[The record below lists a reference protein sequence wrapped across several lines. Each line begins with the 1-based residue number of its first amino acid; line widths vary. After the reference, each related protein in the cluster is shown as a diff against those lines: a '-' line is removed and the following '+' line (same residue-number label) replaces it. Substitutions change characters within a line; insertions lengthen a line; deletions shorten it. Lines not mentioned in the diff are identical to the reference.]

1 MSTLQVQAELLER
14 RSALDAKCVDLA
26 LQFVQNLATAEDL
39 FARAVNRAS
48 AILVT
53 GLLETDF
60 GSGAESSRRRAAL
73 LAIGKMASVLSAE
86 VGEHANE
93 LQTVA
98 AAELT
103 ELSAAAAQRTLLL
116 ASRRAGRQRD
126 ERAALE
132 ALGQAKLHRQEM
144 SAAAAAAAGAA
155 AAAAAAAVADSGSG
169 SGGAFAAAGGEV
181 RCAAGAGEAC
191 PWLLDV
197 QVQACEQAVH
207 ECHMGWVAELGIG
220 WRQLADTECA
230 HTAGCQRALALCSH
244 ALRPRLLALTAA
256 AETAAMAV
264 DQLDGA
270 EEWTGFGQA
279 ASRSLH
285 SASEPTPPAPPNM
298 AQVVYMGPVA
308 RRLPSLLG
316 GGSWAAHL
324 AVLTRA
330 GVLHLFEGD
339 GPYLESAQP
348 QLSLALRGCCL
359 RCTERQDPG
368 ALAAHRTAI
377 AAAASIAA
385 ASTGGKGPTRGGA
398 WAAAHDDALEDPRV
412 SAGADGE
419 GTEASARLQS
429 RRCHLDGEGTEAAS
443 SVPTLEL
450 RTPATGRFGGG
461 SIRYVLTAAGAVAS
475 AQWVKALAPYVTV
488 EAEAP
493 PAGGGGGGS
502 GARAPSGVDA
512 KLWASYLE
520 TVGVSGCAPVT
531 APLPVKGPSA
541 SGGQAEDVDTAGS
554 VAADTA
560 GSVAVDATDA
570 AVAAEAIDDTDEVL
584 RSSVDIL

>member
-475 AQWVKALAPYVTV
+475 AQWVQALAPYVTV

-493 PAGGGGGGS
+493 PAGGGGGGV

>member
-1 MSTLQVQAELLER
+1 MA
-14 RSALDAKCVDLA
+14 A
-26 LQFVQNLATAEDL
+26 ATA
-39 FARAVNRAS
+39 
-48 AILVT
+48 
-53 GLLETDF
+53 
-60 GSGAESSRRRAAL
+60 
-73 LAIGKMASVLSAE
+73 
-86 VGEHANE
+86 
-93 LQTVA
+93 
-98 AAELT
+98 
-103 ELSAAAAQRTLLL
+103 
-116 ASRRAGRQRD
+116 AG
-126 ERAALE
+126 
-132 ALGQAKLHRQEM
+132 
-144 SAAAAAAAGAA
+144 

-181 RCAAGAGEAC
+181 RCTAGAGEAC

-207 ECHMGWVAELGIG
+207 ECHLGWVAELGIG

-279 ASRSLH
+279 ASSSLH

-330 GVLHLFEGD
+330 GVMHLFEAD

-348 QLSLALRGCCL
+348 QLSLALRGCCI

-377 AAAASIAA
+377 AAAASTDA
-385 ASTGGKGPTRGGA
+385 ASTEGKGLTRGGKGLTRGGA
-398 WAAAHDDALEDPRV
+398 WAAAHDDALKDQRV
-412 SAGADGE
+412 SAGPDGD
-419 GTEASARLQS
+419 GTAASAAAAAA
-429 RRCHLDGEGTEAAS
+429 AAS
-443 SVPTLEL
+443 SVPTIEL

-461 SIRYVLTAAGAVAS
+461 SMRYVLTAAGAVAS

-493 PAGGGGGGS
+493 PAGGGVVGG

-520 TVGVSGCAPVT
+520 TVGVSGCALVT
-531 APLPVKGPSA
+531 APQAEGPSA
-541 SGGQAEDVDTAGS
+541 CGGQKRIPCRTMVEDADTAGS

-560 GSVAVDATDA
+560 GSDA
-570 AVAAEAIDDTDEVL
+570 ADAAEAIDDTDEVL
-584 RSSVDIL
+584 RSSVDTDKAVREHAADAQATPQMRPG